1 MSLSSGFPPIPNS
14 ITNSI
19 VVDKNVI
26 DNDAPIS
33 FVKFKTIIGYYNDNN
48 IEEYYT
54 DYIRKWNGT
63 KKSENV
69 FQSDEILE
77 RYKNFIREIAI
88 NYNTIEEKQFFES
101 IDFDDNLQ
109 LEMSIPFFTEKI
121 KTISNYYK
129 GKREEIKLQT
139 TKNKSLGIEIDL
151 KNKIKDFTINFIE
164 NLPDSSIKYDI
175 SNIKENLYVEI
186 EELFDSYPLYF
197 DQLPDSSVYDYKDLD
212 YGLDIFLRDNQDLI
226 NEVFVGVSEE
236 LRTLKETAT
245 LFDLKR
251 KETAKNISS
260 NFYYISTG
268 NTSSQFVSG
277 LLFENNNSI
286 GNFFNKN
293 YPTTASTP
301 KSVLQTNKNR
311 GFFKPQKTGILV
323 LDGIRKRFDI
333 NTSNL
338 KANTLYYFPDP
349 FLCGNDNFL
358 EFVIDENGITK
369 NQTSGFAKL
378 EPNINQNDTTFH
390 GYTSERFLSNESKYL
405 QNLYDQGYVKDAK
418 RDIYGNLFGLFSN
431 DNNFKLGFEVVEDNT
446 VKSLQLNGHLFY
458 DNFYGEG
465 FAFNYTTVS
474 STPTNYTIRSGL
486 SAYTGGFTNLSGYYT
501 LFGRYF
507 NPYEELYDPTSNEKT
522 YVYYDGGF
530 LINALSS
537 FSSDLSAFPGINT
550 YYYDTLLE
558 AGVHSSSPLI
568 RALLDASYPR
578 ITANLTRNL
587 FPDDTNTFD
596 IDGGLLT
603 DEFVFDYTFKSPEY
617 QFDDTLY
624 CNSEFV
630 IESFD
635 TQSYLERKDMEGV
648 MFVKN
653 IYSGEILPLSSSVPY
668 LSAILSQNVLNS
680 VTTKAKRFE
689 IVGDVICIETDEYFV
704 SFKVGFDGTLFQD
717 PKKSPF
723 VKEINTNS
731 FNRISERYYVD
742 GKIYYNLF
750 DINTTPLSTSPSL
763 TTTTTTGSPFILLS
777 KDLNLSMLCY
787 SIDIENFTEK
797 LFGSENITLS
807 DNNVAYDKMDS
818 PVVAYDKNNKIFNV
832 SALMKDQNYMFD
844 ILDITYEISPY
855 SVKYINLHQNNS
867 NSFTNVDTSTL
878 TMLSSDNIATIA
890 PYLLVI

>member
-1 MSLSSGFPPIPNS
+1 MSLSSGFPLIPNS

-19 VVDKNVI
+19 VVDKNVM
-26 DNDAPIS
+26 DSDAPIS

-54 DYIRKWNGT
+54 DYIRKWNET
-63 KKSENV
+63 KKNENV

-77 RYKNFIREIAI
+77 RYKNFIKEIAI

-121 KTISNYYK
+121 KTIANYYK
-129 GKREEIKLQT
+129 GKREEIKTQT

-175 SNIKENLYVEI
+175 SNIKQDLSVEI

-197 DQLPDSSVYDYKDLD
+197 DQLPDSLVYDYKDLD
-212 YGLDIFLRDNQDLI
+212 YGLDIFLRDDQDLVD
-226 NEVFVGVSEE
+226 EVFAGVSEE
-236 LRTLKETAT
+236 IRILKETAI

-251 KETAKNISS
+251 KETSNNISS

-277 LLFENNNSI
+277 LLFENTNSI

-293 YPTTASTP
+293 YPTTASTF
-301 KSVLQTNKNR
+301 KSTLQTDKSR
-311 GFFKPQKTGILV
+311 GFFKPQKTGILI
-323 LDGIRKRFDI
+323 LDGLRKKFDI

-338 KANTLYYFPDP
+338 KPNTLYYFPDP

-390 GYTSERFLSNESKYL
+390 GYVSEKFLNSESKYL

-418 RDIYGNLFGLFSN
+418 RDIYGNLFGLFSV

-458 DNFYGEG
+458 DNVYNEG
-465 FAFNYTTVS
+465 FAFNYTTINNV
-474 STPTNYTIRSGL
+474 PNDYTIRSGL
-486 SAYTGGFTNLSGYYT
+486 SAYTGGFTNLSGHYT

-507 NPYEELYDPTSNEKT
+507 NPYEELYDPTLNEKT

-530 LINALSS
+530 LINTLSS
-537 FSSDLSAFPGINT
+537 FSSDLSAFPGSNI

-558 AGVHSSSPLI
+558 AGVHSASPLI
-568 RALLDASYPR
+568 RALLDASYPT
-578 ITANLTRNL
+578 ITANLTQNL
-587 FPDDTNTFD
+587 FPNDTNTFD
-596 IDGGLLT
+596 INGGLLT

-624 CNSEFV
+624 CDSEFV
-630 IESFD
+630 IENFD
-635 TQSYLERKDMEGV
+635 TESYLERKDVEGIL
-648 MFVKN
+648 FVKN
-653 IYSGEILPLSSSVPY
+653 IYSGEISPLSSGIPY
-668 LSAILSQNVLNS
+668 LSDILSQNVLSSITNN
-680 VTTKAKRFE
+680 TKRFE

-704 SFKVGFDGTLFQD
+704 SFKIGFDGNSFKN
-717 PKKSPF
+717 PKKSAF
-723 VKEINTNS
+723 IKEINANL
-731 FNRISERYYVD
+731 FNRVSERYYVD

-750 DINTTPLSTSPSL
+750 DSVSSTPNPNPTP
-763 TTTTTTGSPFILLS
+763 TTTTALPFILIS
-777 KDLNLSMLCY
+777 KDLNLTMSCY

-807 DNNVAYDKMDS
+807 DNNVMYNRMEF
-818 PVVAYDKNNKIFNV
+818 PVVTYDKNDKIFNV
-832 SALMKDQNYMFD
+832 SALIKDQNFMFD

-855 SVKYINLHQNNS
+855 SIKYVNLHQNNS
-867 NSFTNVDTSTL
+867 NSFSNVDLSTL
-878 TMLSSDNIATIA
+878 TMLSSNDISTIA